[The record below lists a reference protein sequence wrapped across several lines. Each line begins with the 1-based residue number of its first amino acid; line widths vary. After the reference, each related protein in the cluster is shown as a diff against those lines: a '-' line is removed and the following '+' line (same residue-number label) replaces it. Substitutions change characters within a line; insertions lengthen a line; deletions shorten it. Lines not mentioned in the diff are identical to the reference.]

1 MIKHKSQRVG
11 VFIDV
16 QNMYYSA
23 KKLYNS
29 KVAFGEI
36 LDAAV
41 AGRQLIRAIAYVVKA
56 TGEEQPF
63 FEALNERGLETRER
77 ELQIFDSGAK
87 KADWDVGIAV
97 DAIRIGEI
105 LDVVILVSGDG
116 DFCELV
122 EYLKHHG
129 RQVEVLAFR
138 ETSSSKLVAAVDDYT
153 DLSKDL
159 NRYLLKPP
167 TAQRATSRPASTG
180 RQPSSGRQPST
191 STRTTRTPRQS
202 TKTPAAPTITESGF
216 VLPPE
221 SDDIAL

>member
-1 MIKHKSQRVG
+1 MIKHKNQRVG

-23 KKLYNS
+23 KNLYNC
-29 KVAFGEI
+29 KVNFGEI
-36 LDAAV
+36 LETAV

-63 FEALNERGLETRER
+63 FEALFQRGIETKER
-77 ELQIFDSGAK
+77 EVQVFFGGAK

-116 DFCELV
+116 DFFELV

-129 RQVEVLAFR
+129 RQVEAIAFR
-138 ETSSSKLVAAVDDYT
+138 ETTSAKLISAVDDFI
-153 DLSKDL
+153 DLSKDVD
-159 NRYLLKPP
+159 RYLIKPQNTP
-167 TAQRATSRPASTG
+167 RPARHG
-180 RQPSSGRQPST
+180 RSRSP
-191 STRTTRTPRQS
+191 RT
-202 TKTPAAPTITESGF
+202 E
-216 VLPPE
+216 E
-221 SDDIAL
+221 E